1 VSALLDKRLIV
12 VTGKGGVGK
21 TTVAAA
27 LGLLAARS
35 GKRTIVAEVSEQERL
50 SGLFGRRAL
59 GHREGQLADGLRGIS
74 IDPRQAKEEW
84 LRYQLK
90 SSALAGLL
98 GGSRIF
104 QYLTAAAPGVDELVT
119 IGKVWDLA
127 QLERRVGGTRPY
139 DLAIVDAPSTGHG
152 VALLRAPRTYAQIAR
167 VGPIAKQAGNIHSFI
182 ADSRTTGVLAVALPE
197 EMPVNET
204 IDLQANLKADMGM
217 DIHTTVVNAVLPD
230 RFELAEA
237 KRLASLDGRISAP
250 ARRAV
255 ATALS
260 EHGRATEQR
269 GQIERLRRDGG
280 APVISLPFL
289 FQPDL
294 GPAEVMELSECL
306 EAGL

>member
-1 VSALLDKRLIV
+1 MSALLDKRLIV

-50 SGLFGRRAL
+50 SGLFARRAL
-59 GHREGQLADGLRGIS
+59 GHREGKLADGLHGIS
-74 IDPRQAKEEW
+74 IDPARAKEEW

-119 IGKVWDLA
+119 VGKVWDLA
-127 QLERRVGGTRPY
+127 QLERRVGGTRAY
-139 DLAIVDAPSTGHG
+139 DLAIVDAPATGHG

-167 VGPIAKQAGNIHSFI
+167 VGPIAKQAGTIHSFI
-182 ADSRTTGVLAVALPE
+182 ADPGVTGVLAVALPE

-204 IDLQANLKADMGM
+204 IDLRASLKADMGM
-217 DIHTTVVNAVLPD
+217 DIETTVVNGVLPN
-230 RFELAEA
+230 RFDVSEARKLAA
-237 KRLASLDGRISAP
+237 LDGRISEA
-250 ARRAV
+250 ARSAV

-260 EHGRATEQR
+260 QHGRAAEQR
-269 GQIERLRRDGG
+269 RQIERLRREGG
-280 APVISLPFL
+280 VPLVTLPFL
-289 FQPDL
+289 FEPDL
-294 GPAEVMELSECL
+294 GPAQVEQLSKRL
-306 EAGL
+306 EAEL

>member
-1 VSALLDKRLIV
+1 MSTLLDKRLII

-27 LGLLAARS
+27 LGLMAARS
-35 GKRTIVAEVSEQERL
+35 GRRTVVAEVSEQERL
-50 SGLFGRRAL
+50 SELFGRRAL
-59 GHREGQLADGLRGIS
+59 GHREGRLADDLHGIS
-74 IDPRQAKEEW
+74 IDPAHAKEEW

-127 QLERRVGGTRPY
+127 QLERRVGGTRRY
-139 DLAIVDAPSTGHG
+139 DLAIVDAPATGHG

-167 VGPIAKQAGNIHSFI
+167 VGPIARQAGAIHSFI
-182 ADSRTTGVLAVALPE
+182 ADPASTGVLAVALPE

-204 IDLQANLKADMGM
+204 IDLRAGLRADMGM
-217 DIHTTVVNAVLPD
+217 DIHTTVVNGVLPD
-230 RFELAEA
+230 RFEAKEARKLAA
-237 KRLASLDGRISAP
+237 LDGRVSDG
-250 ARRAV
+250 ARGVV
-255 ATALS
+255 AAALS

-269 GQIERLRRDGG
+269 EQIERLRREVGV
-280 APVISLPFL
+280 PVVSLPFL
-289 FQPDL
+289 FEPDL
-294 GPAEVMELSECL
+294 GPPEVEELSKRL
-306 EAGL
+306 EAEL